1 VREAGDQPGRPDRL
15 GDRHDR
21 ARPLDIA
28 SRHLGGRWRAAA
40 SLPSRLAPP
49 VPTSWPSRP
58 RADQPPHPP
67 RRERHSSRRSD
78 ACDHPEPSPHAA
90 FTFSPRPP
98 RPDDPLRR
106 FRLDGAQRADRQLPV
121 AVSDGTTTLTPS
133 PRIGHAYARAGRYRV
148 MLTVTHLAGTSTSTV
163 FTGHTMLTTADPAP
177 DTRTPCRFTRSFR
190 RPRRSSRG
198 HRESVPAAIARALRP
213 LSDGLGSFI
222 RLRHVLHPVASFRL
236 LDQVLLSK

>member
-78 ACDHPEPSPHAA
+78 ACDHPEPGPHAA

-198 HRESVPAAIARALRP
+198 HRESVPAARSPER
-213 LSDGLGSFI
+213 
-222 RLRHVLHPVASFRL
+222 
-236 LDQVLLSK
+236 